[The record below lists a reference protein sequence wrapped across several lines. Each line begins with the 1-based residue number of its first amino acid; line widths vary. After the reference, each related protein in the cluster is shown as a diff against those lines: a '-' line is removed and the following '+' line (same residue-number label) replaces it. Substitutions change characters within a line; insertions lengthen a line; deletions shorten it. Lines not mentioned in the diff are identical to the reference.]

1 MAASFVCRAT
11 MRLVWRLCTPPERTV
26 IVGGQLAE
34 AARHR
39 LKLFADMHVELVEPR
54 EGLTLDELRD
64 SPAWIAAADRVIV
77 ALPAID
83 QELLGELVGVCRR
96 ERTKLSVIPPA
107 QGMIGTAVQMN
118 HVADLPMMEFHTWDI
133 SRSTLLL
140 KRSLDIAVAT
150 VGLFLLA
157 PLFVA
162 HPPRDSS
169 RFARKGLLRADPRGQ
184 GWAPVPHV
192 QVPDDGAGCGGAG
205 SADLVFSTLSTAR
218 CSSLRRTRA
227 RPASVVF
234 SVKPVSMNCLS
245 S

>member
-1 MAASFVCRAT
+1 
-11 MRLVWRLCTPPERTV
+11 MRLVWRLCTPPQRTV

-54 EGLTLDELRD
+54 EDLTLDELRD
-64 SPAWIAAADRVIV
+64 SHAWIAAPDRVIV

-83 QELLGELVGVCRR
+83 QQLLGELVGVCRR
-96 ERTKLSVIPPA
+96 ERTKLSVIQPA
-107 QGMIGTAVQMN
+107 HGPIGTAVQMS

-157 PLFVA
+157 PLFVLISLA
-162 HPPRDSS
+162 VRLDS
-169 RFARKGLLRADPRGQ
+169 RGKVFFVLRHLQRQSP
-184 GWAPVPHV
+184 
-192 QVPDDGAGCGGAG
+192 
-205 SADLVFSTLSTAR
+205 F
-218 CSSLRRTRA
+218 
-227 RPASVVF
+227 
-234 SVKPVSMNCLS
+234 
-245 S
+245 